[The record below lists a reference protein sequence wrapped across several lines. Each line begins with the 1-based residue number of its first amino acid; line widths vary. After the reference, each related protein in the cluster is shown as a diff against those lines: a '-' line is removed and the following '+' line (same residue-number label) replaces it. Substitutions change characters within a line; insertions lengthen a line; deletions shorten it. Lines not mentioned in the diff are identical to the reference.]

1 MTMHLHH
8 PALSLS
14 GKKKG
19 KKKFATSAAKQRQ
32 IELAK
37 SWQENMKQWESMSL
51 RNSTKSKSAMTQSKS
66 ISLSPKIPQDRNT
79 RHLPSIDTGVR
90 GAVSSKP
97 SQMYTGS
104 NVIGISLEH
113 KSRLVPVF
121 SAEQA
126 EDIAR
131 MRR

>member
-1 MTMHLHH
+1 MSMHLHH

-19 KKKFATSAAKQRQ
+19 KKKFSSSTAKQRQ

-37 SWQENMKQWESMSL
+37 SWEENMKQWNSMSL
-51 RNSTKSKSAMTQSKS
+51 KSPTKSKSTITQSAS
-66 ISLSPKIPQDRNT
+66 ISLSPKIPVDRNT
-79 RHLPSIDTGVR
+79 RHLPSIDTGVK
-90 GAVSSKP
+90 GAVSSKS